1 MEEELEIREYSALKI
16 QSIARKFI
24 ARSRIISSINT
35 NYEKIYDPK
44 KKRYYYYNKI
54 RDKSSWLK
62 PVLLYSNDIIKIS
75 PTYTEGV
82 AATIIQVHIRMFLS
96 LLKVRLLYQQ
106 IIEIKHNK
114 QTNTATYYNPK
125 YKTTLL
131 KLPMFMNNSV
141 DHHRKPPR
149 SKEFMKKL
157 LTAKSKVGED
167 DNDEDDEDEEEED
180 EEEEDEEEDDDDD
193 DSEEDDNSETRREK
207 RRLKRRYPRSGW
219 YNNLSLSI

>member
-1 MEEELEIREYSALKI
+1 MEEEHEIREYSAVKI
-16 QSIARKFI
+16 QSIVRRFI
-24 ARSRIISSINT
+24 ARSRIIRSINT

-62 PVLLYSNDIIKIS
+62 PVLLYSNDIVKIS
-75 PTYTEGV
+75 PTYTESI
-82 AATIIQVHIRMFLS
+82 AATIIQIHIRMFLS

-114 QTNTATYYNPK
+114 QTNTVTYYNPK
-125 YKTTLL
+125 YKTTLP
-131 KLPMFMNNSV
+131 KLPLFMNNSV

-157 LTAKSKVGED
+157 LTPKSQVDEGEEEGED
-167 DNDEDDEDEEEED
+167 EEDNDEDEEDEDEDEKED
-180 EEEEDEEEDDDDD
+180 EDDD

-207 RRLKRRYPRSGW
+207 RRLKRRYPR
-219 YNNLSLSI
+219 